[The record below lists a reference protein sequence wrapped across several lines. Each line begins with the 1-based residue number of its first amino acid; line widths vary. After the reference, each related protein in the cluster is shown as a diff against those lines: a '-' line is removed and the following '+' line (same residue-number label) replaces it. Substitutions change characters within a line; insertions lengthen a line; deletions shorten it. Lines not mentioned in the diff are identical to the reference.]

1 MAKTT
6 SAERMRRMRE
16 KAREIAWSPERN
28 EGLSEISLSGL
39 LELLCAEARKCHGD
53 NERGRAMLAGFM
65 TELGQRLEIEVE
77 TTYSRGRY

>member
-39 LELLCAEARKCHGD
+39 LELLSAEARKCHGD
-53 NERGRAMLAGFM
+53 NERGRAMCAHFM
-65 TELGQRLEIEVE
+65 EELGKRLEIEVE